1 MATENRL
8 AILHDHYRES
18 FARVVEMERSRD
30 RLFLWVIG
38 LFALLSLEIG
48 YPAAIGG
55 SFGKVSILG
64 GELNLQALPLAAL
77 LDATWVLTLA
87 IVLRYCQ
94 ISVWVSRQYPYI
106 HMLEGVISPAL
117 DSARLYHADGTVL
130 VGSDVYRREG
140 KVYLGE
146 YPLLLDVA
154 WFAYV
159 ILFPVILIVATGALV
174 IWECTELSYPFLHR
188 SFDGLIAVTLISFV
202 FLYRVQ
208 PHVASKW
215 RRRRTR

>member
-1 MATENRL
+1 
-8 AILHDHYRES
+8 
-18 FARVVEMERSRD
+18 MERFRD

-55 SFGKVSILG
+55 SLGKASILG
-64 GELNLQALPLAAL
+64 GEFNLQALPLAAL

-94 ISVWVSRQYPYI
+94 ISVWASRQYPYI

-117 DSARLYHADGTVL
+117 DSARLYHANGNVL
-130 VGSDVYRREG
+130 IGSDVYRREG

-159 ILFPVILIVATGALV
+159 ILFPVVLTFATVALAF
-174 IWECTELSYPFLHR
+174 WECTELSYPLFHR
-188 SFDGLIAVTLISFV
+188 IFDVLIAVALISFF
-202 FLYRVQ
+202 FLYRIQ
-208 PHVASKW
+208 PYVAAKW
-215 RRRRTR
+215 RGRRM